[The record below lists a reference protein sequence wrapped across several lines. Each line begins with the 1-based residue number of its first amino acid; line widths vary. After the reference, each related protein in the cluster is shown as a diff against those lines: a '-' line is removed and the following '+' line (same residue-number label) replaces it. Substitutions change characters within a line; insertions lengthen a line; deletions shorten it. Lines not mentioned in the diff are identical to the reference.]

1 MKKLFIGRSPLT
13 TITGYL
19 LAALMSIHQAGMA
32 GAHNWQDF
40 LLPASIA
47 LLGRLSSDD
56 SNKRPP
62 LPPLPPALLLPE
74 EPIIPSAISTT
85 AFQRRGREH
94 RQKRSHNGRFA
105 PQTV

>member
-1 MKKLFIGRSPLT
+1 MKKLLIGRSPLT
-13 TITGYL
+13 TIAGYL
-19 LAALMSIHQAGMA
+19 LAALMSISQVSATGV
-32 GAHNWQDF
+32 HNWKDI

-62 LPPLPPALLLPE
+62 LPPLPTPLPA
-74 EPIIPSAISTT
+74 EPLVPSVSTT

-94 RQKRSHNGRFA
+94 KQKRGSNGRFTA
-105 PQTV
+105 QAA

>member
-13 TITGYL
+13 TVVGYL
-19 LAALMSIHQAGMA
+19 LAALMGIHQAGAA

-56 SNKRPP
+56 SNRRPP
-62 LPPLPPALLLPE
+62 LPPLPPVLPLPE
-74 EPIIPSAISTT
+74 EPVMPPAIATT
-85 AFQRRGREH
+85 AFRRRGREH
-94 RQKRSHNGRFA
+94 KQKRGRNGQFA
-105 PQTV
+105 AQVA